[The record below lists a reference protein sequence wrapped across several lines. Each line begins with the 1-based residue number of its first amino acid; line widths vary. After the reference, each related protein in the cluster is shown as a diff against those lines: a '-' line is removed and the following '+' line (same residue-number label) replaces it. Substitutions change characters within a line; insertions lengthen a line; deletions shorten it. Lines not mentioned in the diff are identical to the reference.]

1 MVSRLKIRTR
11 VVLLG
16 AIPLSL
22 LLLVLVASV
31 WVADTKDRYFHQLYD
46 EHLAVLSDVMAAQ
59 QILQQDALH
68 PIRQYRTGWSS
79 AEATEEKVSGFL
91 QQATG
96 HWQNFSELRPAS
108 ETIDYTELDEGFA
121 NALAQYEYWISPA
134 GSDALTARILNEST
148 MTSEIDQHINRF
160 SGLVDTFVQQ
170 QIESGTAVRQEAEH
184 LTWILGWIYL
194 VGGAVLLTSMG
205 AFCWA
210 IQRSIRRP
218 LERLRDLLNR
228 VATDSDLRLRAD
240 DKGED
245 EVAEAARA
253 LNTMLSHMQQLIQGL
268 AKGSSSLND
277 QATLVQNSSDHISDS
292 TQLQASRSER
302 LAAATE
308 QMSAAI
314 SEVALHAER
323 GANKVSDTEALS
335 NVGQKVV
342 QESQDMIRQLA
353 TQVSLGAE
361 VVIKLQQDAGKISDV
376 LDVIRQISEQTN
388 LLALN
393 AAIEAARAGDA
404 GRGFSV
410 VADEVRSLSTS
421 TRDATESIRSM
432 IEQLQQQAEAAADT
446 MTSAQNQT
454 AQTVALSEN
463 SEQHFADIRTAI
475 ASIAQ
480 VTQQISA
487 ATGEQQQVAS
497 DTAENIHQL
506 NQEIIRLSDA
516 ASNAANASRDMSQQT
531 ECLAAGWQ
539 QFKS

>member
-1 MVSRLKIRTR
+1 
-11 VVLLG
+11 
-16 AIPLSL
+16 
-22 LLLVLVASV
+22 
-31 WVADTKDRYFHQLYD
+31 
-46 EHLAVLSDVMAAQ
+46 
-59 QILQQDALH
+59 
-68 PIRQYRTGWSS
+68 
-79 AEATEEKVSGFL
+79 
-91 QQATG
+91 
-96 HWQNFSELRPAS
+96 
-108 ETIDYTELDEGFA
+108 
-121 NALAQYEYWISPA
+121 
-134 GSDALTARILNEST
+134 
-148 MTSEIDQHINRF
+148 
-160 SGLVDTFVQQ
+160 
-170 QIESGTAVRQEAEH
+170 
-184 LTWILGWIYL
+184 
-194 VGGAVLLTSMG
+194 
-205 AFCWA
+205 
-210 IQRSIRRP
+210 
-218 LERLRDLLNR
+218 
-228 VATDSDLRLRAD
+228 
-240 DKGED
+240 
-245 EVAEAARA
+245 
-253 LNTMLSHMQQLIQGL
+253 MLSHMQQLIQGL